1 MFGLPKLDYSNSA
14 LSPIMSEQTLD
25 LHHGKHHQTY
35 ITNLNNFI
43 KGSEY
48 EKLSL
53 EDIIKKS
60 SKEKKSF
67 YQHKKLEMLN
77 YIKDSLERKIA
88 SVTASIE
95 VLESQINRDKEVEVT
110 N

>member
-1 MFGLPKLDYSNSA
+1 MFNCYS
-14 LSPIMSEQTLD
+14 
-25 LHHGKHHQTY
+25 
-35 ITNLNNFI
+35 
-43 KGSEY
+43 
-48 EKLSL
+48 
-53 EDIIKKS
+53 KS

-88 SVTASIE
+88 SVTAPIE
-95 VLESQINRDKEVEVT
+95 VLESQISRDKEVEVT

>member
-1 MFGLPKLDYSNSA
+1 MFNCY
-14 LSPIMSEQTLD
+14 
-25 LHHGKHHQTY
+25 
-35 ITNLNNFI
+35 F
-43 KGSEY
+43 
-48 EKLSL
+48 
-53 EDIIKKS
+53 KS

-88 SVTASIE
+88 SVKASIQ
-95 VLESQINRDKEVEVT
+95 VLESQISRDEETEVI

>member
-1 MFGLPKLDYSNSA
+1 M
-14 LSPIMSEQTLD
+14 
-25 LHHGKHHQTY
+25 
-35 ITNLNNFI
+35 LNCYF
-43 KGSEY
+43 
-48 EKLSL
+48 
-53 EDIIKKS
+53 KS
-60 SKEKKSF
+60 SKEKKRF

-95 VLESQINRDKEVEVT
+95 VLESQISRDNEVEVT

>member
-1 MFGLPKLDYSNSA
+1 MFNCSFY
-14 LSPIMSEQTLD
+14 
-25 LHHGKHHQTY
+25 
-35 ITNLNNFI
+35 
-43 KGSEY
+43 
-48 EKLSL
+48 
-53 EDIIKKS
+53 S

-67 YQHKKLEMLN
+67 YQNKKLEMLN

-95 VLESQINRDKEVEVT
+95 VLENQMKRDQHQEVT

>member
-1 MFGLPKLDYSNSA
+1 MFNCY
-14 LSPIMSEQTLD
+14 
-25 LHHGKHHQTY
+25 
-35 ITNLNNFI
+35 F
-43 KGSEY
+43 
-48 EKLSL
+48 
-53 EDIIKKS
+53 KS

-67 YQHKKLEMLN
+67 YQNKKLEMLN

-95 VLESQINRDKEVEVT
+95 VLESQICRDKEVEVT

>member
-1 MFGLPKLDYSNSA
+1 MFNCYS
-14 LSPIMSEQTLD
+14 
-25 LHHGKHHQTY
+25 
-35 ITNLNNFI
+35 
-43 KGSEY
+43 
-48 EKLSL
+48 
-53 EDIIKKS
+53 KS
-60 SKEKKSF
+60 SKEKKNF

-95 VLESQINRDKEVEVT
+95 VLESQISRDKEIDVT

>member
-1 MFGLPKLDYSNSA
+1 MFNCYS
-14 LSPIMSEQTLD
+14 
-25 LHHGKHHQTY
+25 
-35 ITNLNNFI
+35 
-43 KGSEY
+43 
-48 EKLSL
+48 
-53 EDIIKKS
+53 KS

-95 VLESQINRDKEVEVT
+95 VLESQINRDKEVELT

>member
-1 MFGLPKLDYSNSA
+1 MFNCYFN
-14 LSPIMSEQTLD
+14 
-25 LHHGKHHQTY
+25 
-35 ITNLNNFI
+35 
-43 KGSEY
+43 
-48 EKLSL
+48 
-53 EDIIKKS
+53 S
-60 SKEKKSF
+60 SKKKSF

>member
-1 MFGLPKLDYSNSA
+1 MFNCYS
-14 LSPIMSEQTLD
+14 
-25 LHHGKHHQTY
+25 
-35 ITNLNNFI
+35 
-43 KGSEY
+43 
-48 EKLSL
+48 
-53 EDIIKKS
+53 KS

-95 VLESQINRDKEVEVT
+95 VLENQISRDNEVEIT

>member
-1 MFGLPKLDYSNSA
+1 M
-14 LSPIMSEQTLD
+14 
-25 LHHGKHHQTY
+25 
-35 ITNLNNFI
+35 
-43 KGSEY
+43 
-48 EKLSL
+48 
-53 EDIIKKS
+53 KS
-60 SKEKKSF
+60 SKDKKSF

-95 VLESQINRDKEVEVT
+95 VLESQISRDKEVEVT

>member
-1 MFGLPKLDYSNSA
+1 MFNCYS
-14 LSPIMSEQTLD
+14 
-25 LHHGKHHQTY
+25 
-35 ITNLNNFI
+35 
-43 KGSEY
+43 
-48 EKLSL
+48 
-53 EDIIKKS
+53 KS

-95 VLESQINRDKEVEVT
+95 VLESQISRDKQVEVT

>member
-1 MFGLPKLDYSNSA
+1 MLKKMFNCYL
-14 LSPIMSEQTLD
+14 
-25 LHHGKHHQTY
+25 
-35 ITNLNNFI
+35 
-43 KGSEY
+43 
-48 EKLSL
+48 
-53 EDIIKKS
+53 KS

-67 YQHKKLEMLN
+67 YQSKKLEMLN

-95 VLESQINRDKEVEVT
+95 VLESQISRDKGVEVT

>member
-1 MFGLPKLDYSNSA
+1 MFICY
-14 LSPIMSEQTLD
+14 
-25 LHHGKHHQTY
+25 
-35 ITNLNNFI
+35 F
-43 KGSEY
+43 
-48 EKLSL
+48 
-53 EDIIKKS
+53 KS

-67 YQHKKLEMLN
+67 YQNKKLEMLN

-95 VLESQINRDKEVEVT
+95 VLESQISRDKEVEVT

>member
-1 MFGLPKLDYSNSA
+1 MFNC
-14 LSPIMSEQTLD
+14 
-25 LHHGKHHQTY
+25 
-35 ITNLNNFI
+35 NFR
-43 KGSEY
+43 
-48 EKLSL
+48 
-53 EDIIKKS
+53 S

-95 VLESQINRDKEVEVT
+95 VLESQISRDKEV
-110 N
+110 

>member
-1 MFGLPKLDYSNSA
+1 MFNCY
-14 LSPIMSEQTLD
+14 
-25 LHHGKHHQTY
+25 
-35 ITNLNNFI
+35 F
-43 KGSEY
+43 
-48 EKLSL
+48 
-53 EDIIKKS
+53 KS

-67 YQHKKLEMLN
+67 YQYKKLEMLN

-95 VLESQINRDKEVEVT
+95 VLESQITRDKDVELT

>member
-1 MFGLPKLDYSNSA
+1 MFNCY
-14 LSPIMSEQTLD
+14 
-25 LHHGKHHQTY
+25 
-35 ITNLNNFI
+35 F
-43 KGSEY
+43 
-48 EKLSL
+48 
-53 EDIIKKS
+53 KS

-67 YQHKKLEMLN
+67 YQNKKLEMLN

-95 VLESQINRDKEVEVT
+95 VLESQISRDKDPEVV